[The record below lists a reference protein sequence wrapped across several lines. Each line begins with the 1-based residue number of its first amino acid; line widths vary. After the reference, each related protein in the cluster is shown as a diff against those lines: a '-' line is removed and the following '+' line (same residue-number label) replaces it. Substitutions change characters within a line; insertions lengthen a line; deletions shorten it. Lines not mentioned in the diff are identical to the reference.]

1 MTVADITLAVFTL
14 FNSARFL
21 AYVPQIIKATKDQSG
36 AEAISFGTWALFLA
50 SHLSAMAYAIVNQ
63 ADWTMASLFL
73 SNAVGCGAII
83 LIAGFKRSRHRR
95 RAAAAA
101 TDDDHCAEPFR
112 MLAGAEAFNPLTLGN
127 PDRTVRRDLRMT
139 RECTLVEEDRTRS
152 DLAELGLK
160 LGLIVMVLVLGGVA
174 LAQTATP
181 AVVALTPA
189 EMKWQSQ
196 GGLAAPGMEQI
207 NLVGDP
213 AKPGPYTLR
222 LKFPKGF
229 RIEAHSHP
237 DSREVTI
244 LSGTFATGYGEKFD
258 PAGLKIL
265 PAGSFYT
272 EPANVPH
279 YIEIKEEVVLQV
291 SGMGPSGRKFVDR
304 PVGSK

>member
-21 AYVPQIIKATKDQSG
+21 AYVPQIIKAAKDQSG

-73 SNAVGCGAII
+73 SNAVGCGVII

-95 RAAAAA
+95 RTIGAANEHAGPV
-101 TDDDHCAEPFR
+101 EPFR
-112 MLAGAEAFNPLTLGN
+112 ILAAVKAFNLLTAGN
-127 PDRTVRRDLRMT
+127 PDRTVGRALRMA
-139 RECTLVEEDRTRS
+139 RECTLVEEDRPRT
-152 DLAELGLK
+152 DWAELGLK

-174 LAQTATP
+174 LAQTAAP

-196 GGLAAPGMEQI
+196 GGLAAPGMEQL
-207 NLVGDP
+207 NLAGDP

-229 RIEAHSHP
+229 RIEAHTHP
-237 DSREVTI
+237 DSREVTV

-258 PAGLKIL
+258 PAKLKIL

-291 SGMGPSGRKFVDR
+291 SGTGPSGRRFVDH
-304 PVGSK
+304 PGGSK

>member
-73 SNAVGCGAII
+73 SNAVGCGVII
-83 LIAGFKRSRHRR
+83 LIAGFKRSRYRR
-95 RAAAAA
+95 RMTEAAS
-101 TDDDHCAEPFR
+101 DDDRSVEPFR
-112 MLAGAEAFNPLTLGN
+112 ILAAVKAFNPLMAGN
-127 PDRTVRRDLRMT
+127 LDRTVEKDLRMT
-139 RECTLVEEDRTRS
+139 REWTLVEEDRTRS

-160 LGLIVMVLVLGGVA
+160 LGLIVMVLVMGGVA
-174 LAQTATP
+174 LAQTAAPP
-181 AVVALTPA
+181 AVALTPA

-196 GGLAAPGMEQI
+196 GGLAASGMEQL

-222 LKFPKGF
+222 LKFPKGM
-229 RIEAHSHP
+229 RIAPHTHP

-244 LSGTFATGYGEKFD
+244 LSGTYATGYGEKFD
-258 PAGLKIL
+258 PAALKIL

-272 EPANVPH
+272 EPANVRTT
-279 YIEIKEEVVLQV
+279 
-291 SGMGPSGRKFVDR
+291 SRSRKR
-304 PVGSK
+304 SSCK